1 MLRLLVAAL
10 CLRGALPAGPS
21 LLEAHEHNAPIVYSL
36 DASPGLV
43 DHAFSA
49 VASLSSVVHASANA
63 TALRFAFVLTI
74 PEASLDEFTAAL
86 CATIISAVG
95 RDLHRPGLPV
105 CARRSLAAFL
115 ASGSDG
121 SCAAAGNAALPARV
135 TFVHFPQH
143 AGDYPGRVQ
152 RVLELLCCSQH
163 RYAVD
168 RPELARSMGNHAR
181 FFAYLALLPLGVRRA
196 MFLDVDTLA
205 HDDVAPLMASPLDE
219 QKFVAA
225 AKRCAPKRAAYKP
238 RFKFSDPLVAE
249 FGLRLASTSAAASVA
264 GAAGGTASVAAGYGF
279 NGPNGANASA
289 AGHASIAA
297 GYGFGG
303 ANGANASAAGHA
315 TVAAGYGFGGA
326 NQMSA
331 SVAGAIGG
339 PASIAAG
346 YGFNG
351 PNGANASAAAS
362 LGGHA
367 SVAAGYGFGGA
378 NQMNASVAGAAG
390 GAAAVAA
397 GYGFGGANQMNAS
410 AAGRA
415 SVAAGYGFN
424 GPNGADPAAAARAM
438 RGKPRKFVK
447 CGHCGHKKH
456 QKTSTCRYRHVT
468 CKKANKL
475 IARERAERA
484 ANRNDTD
491 DDDDDD
497 DLVVAPPP
505 ESDAAGRSGG
515 PRPPPPP
522 PPPPGAASASGK
534 LGGAGNLAGWL
545 IRSH

>member
-1 MLRLLVAAL
+1 MLRLVVAAL

-74 PEASLDEFTAAL
+74 PEASLDDFTAAL

-105 CARRSLAAFL
+105 CARRSLSAFL
-115 ASGSDG
+115 AAGSDG

-249 FGLRLASTSAAASVA
+249 FGLKSEAQHVNAGVLVMDMERYCAADVV
-264 GAAGGTASVAAGYGF
+264 GNLDTVLVRHLR
-279 NGPNGANASA
+279 GPPLWRQGN
-289 AGHASIAA
+289 
-297 GYGFGG
+297 
-303 ANGANASAAGHA
+303 
-315 TVAAGYGFGGA
+315 
-326 NQMSA
+326 NQPPFT
-331 SVAGAIGG
+331 I
-339 PASIAAG
+339 
-346 YGFNG
+346 
-351 PNGANASAAAS
+351 
-362 LGGHA
+362 
-367 SVAAGYGFGGA
+367 
-378 NQMNASVAGAAG
+378 
-390 GAAAVAA
+390 
-397 GYGFGGANQMNAS
+397 
-410 AAGRA
+410 
-415 SVAAGYGFN
+415 
-424 GPNGADPAAAARAM
+424 AAARHTLFVHPSWNVRPGDARAEQM
-438 RGKPRKFVK
+438 VAGRQTRYSRRHPKAGADECADMVHNPARILHAHFKPCDALPNRL
-447 CGHCGHKKH
+447 CPSP
-456 QKTSTCRYRHVT
+456 KTEAT
-468 CKKANKL
+468 
-475 IARERAERA
+475 AREREDATKALKNACVAVNA
-484 ANRNDTD
+484 ADARDKRPKAPCSCKGKHFTD
-491 DDDDDD
+491 V
-497 DLVVAPPP
+497 LMPKV
-505 ESDAAGRSGG
+505 
-515 PRPPPPP
+515 
-522 PPPPGAASASGK
+522 
-534 LGGAGNLAGWL
+534 
-545 IRSH
+545 